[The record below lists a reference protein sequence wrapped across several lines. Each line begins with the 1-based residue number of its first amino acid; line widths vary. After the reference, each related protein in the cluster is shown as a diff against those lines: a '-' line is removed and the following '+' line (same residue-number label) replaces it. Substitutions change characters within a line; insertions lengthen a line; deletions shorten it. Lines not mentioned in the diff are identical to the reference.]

1 MKKILAIVGSLRKNS
16 WNRQVAE
23 AAKEMLAGEA
33 EFEILDY
40 SEVPMMNEDWEAN
53 PPAAVSKAREK
64 VAEADGLWFFT
75 PEYNHGIPGVLKNLI
90 DWLSRPLPNGDRAV
104 ILGKKA
110 AISGATVG
118 GGSTYV
124 AQDLLVMTLSVLN
137 LDIMNQPRT
146 AIGKVHEQSEN
157 GKLKLGESKT
167 FLEKQAKS
175 FLNFL
180 DK

>member
-23 AAKEMLAGEA
+23 AVKEILDGQAIV
-33 EFEILDY
+33 EILDY
-40 SEVPMMNEDWEAN
+40 AEVPMMNEDWEAN
-53 PPAAVSKAREK
+53 PPAAVSAAREK

-110 AISGATVG
+110 AVSGATIGSG
-118 GGSTYV
+118 GTLV
-124 AQDLLVMTLSVLN
+124 AQDLLVMTLSILN

-146 AIGKVHEQSEN
+146 AISNVTEQSED
-157 GKLKLGESKT
+157 GKLKLAASKA
-167 FLEKQAKS
+167 FLEQQAKS
-175 FLNFL
+175 FLKFL